1 MTAGLTKLIPLLL
14 CWTVMAFVAARFC
27 REHHKG
33 GCAATLAGF
42 PVGVATALVLV
53 MRLRGE
59 PLFAIFR
66 GVAAVLLLG
75 LLLISLAVL
84 YRSLS
89 RTRPSHHVLS
99 RGSSLPTISAA
110 AVVSFFA
117 GAFCALSLPLQGGL
131 LSLPVLVLIAAGPL
145 TGWLAIFL
153 ERRLLHSAVLTPASF
168 LLAQISLLFLIS
180 SHMPRLDLFAPLTM
194 KVMKFIHD
202 FVHQFFE
209 SMLIPDHPFFRTDVW
224 GYIGLLFSNDVGFW
238 GGMAIW
244 FVPPA
249 AVIAALW
256 LQRLP
261 SVAHIRQGAARRRLL
276 AEGIRARRWRLVIP
290 WLSVLVLA
298 GAVYRSQVPAVE
310 YWDPKPIPVAAAANR
325 EIFIP
330 MKGEEYDLADGKMH
344 KFFLREGRTEAR
356 FFVLMKESGKLA
368 VTLDACSICQ
378 PEGYGQAEGTVV
390 CYYCKTLIPLE
401 TVGEPGGC
409 NPVPVPFSETGDGVR
424 LSAAT
429 LLNVWNETVQSTKKV
444 PGGER

>member
-1 MTAGLTKLIPLLL
+1 MTDSLVKFVPVLL
-14 CWTVMAFVAARFC
+14 CWTGIVFIAARFSRGLRKGAMACALGGFASGAVIALLVAARLPGDAVFALF
-27 REHHKG
+27 RG
-33 GCAATLAGF
+33 VTAALFLVLLLVSLGALFSSRGAARL
-42 PVGVATALVLV
+42 PLSANESPLSLYVATAVAALLAGVLCAL
-53 MRLRGE
+53 RLPLRGG
-59 PLFAIFR
+59 LFSVPAL
-66 GVAAVLLLG
+66 LLLG
-75 LLLISLAVL
+75 A
-84 YRSLS
+84 
-89 RTRPSHHVLS
+89 
-99 RGSSLPTISAA
+99 SLP
-110 AVVSFFA
+110 A
-117 GAFCALSLPLQGGL
+117 GFLGYILERHLLRRATLTALSC
-131 LSLPVLVLIAAGPL
+131 
-145 TGWLAIFL
+145 
-153 ERRLLHSAVLTPASF
+153 
-168 LLAQISLLFLIS
+168 LLAQTSLLLLMAS
-180 SHMPRLDLFAPLTM
+180 QGPRLDLFAPLTM

-224 GYIGLLFSNDVGFW
+224 EYIGLLFSNDVGFW
-238 GGMAIW
+238 GGLAIW

-276 AEGIRARRWRLVIP
+276 AEAIMARRWSLVIP
-290 WLSVLVLA
+290 WLSVLLLA

-325 EIFIP
+325 EIIIP
-330 MKGEEYDLADGKMH
+330 MKGDEYDLADGKLH
-344 KFFLREGRTEAR
+344 KFLLKEGNTEVR

-378 PEGYGQAEGTVV
+378 PEGYGQAEGAVV

-409 NPVPVPFSETGDGVR
+409 NPVPLPFSESGDGVR

-429 LLNVWNETVQSTKKV
+429 LVNLWSETVQSTKKV
-444 PGGER
+444 PGGDR